1 MNLREL
7 KSFVYS
13 LINDPGEEACQ
24 FGEVISYLNIGQSV
38 LASALWNIEREKFLG
53 ITSIGIVASA
63 PTGTQQVYSA
73 TGDYLCPSDLN
84 EIVRVTLNGV
94 ECNRHPVREL
104 NALTKNTL
112 YRPVKGSQQF
122 FSEIGDSVGRT
133 KIRVAPIPLTGG
145 AGTAVDTLEVWY
157 FKKPTDFHE
166 QGSAEGT
173 TTALGGAAGVSLIDT
188 SLYSA
193 NANGDATFWVNA
205 EIRLTNGTMQGQ
217 KRRVSTYTPSSG
229 TLTVDTAF
237 AIQLPIG
244 TTYEVDQVSIIPSQH
259 HYLIGYYAAALAA
272 PKKGMDPNQFW
283 SVFNDHMAMLKR
295 KYQDNIEANIAGDT
309 PQGVRGAAVV

>member
-53 ITSIGIVASA
+53 IQTFLVDSSTPASPDQA
-63 PTGTQQVYSA
+63 LSS
-73 TGDYLCPSDLN
+73 TGDYLCPADLN
-84 EIVRVTLNGV
+84 EIVRVTLNGS

-112 YRPVKGSQQF
+112 YRPVRGSQQF

-133 KIRVAPIPLTGG
+133 KIRIAPVPAEADSISI
-145 AGTAVDTLEVWY
+145 WY
-157 FKKPTDFHE
+157 FKKPTDFSE
-166 QGSAEGT
+166 LGT
-173 TTALGGAAGVSLIDT
+173 FENTVTAVGGVAGVSLIDT
-188 SLYSA
+188 ALPAA
-193 NANGDATFWVNA
+193 NANGDSTFWANA
-205 EIRLTNGTMQGQ
+205 EVRITNGTMIGQ
-217 KRRVSTYTPSSG
+217 KRRVTAFTPSSG

-237 AIQLPIG
+237 AIQIPIG
-244 TTYEVDQVSIIPSQH
+244 TSYEVDQISIIPSQH
-259 HYLIGYYAAALAA
+259 HHMIGYYAAALAA

-283 SVFNDHMAMLKR
+283 SVFNDHMGMLKR
-295 KYQDNIEANIAGDT
+295 KYQDNVEANIAGEA
-309 PQGVRGAAVV
+309 PAGIRGASAAV